1 MNCDI
6 LIPAPPHPDVS
17 PSECRA
23 CGAVRDRRR
32 PAYKPVR
39 WSDGLVLFQSS
50 NRNNGDRWV
59 SRGPVLHCMRVIAL
73 ERWYGLH
80 QWCHLRG
87 DTTGGANGACHED
100 TCDPD
105 RDRNLDEHGQ
115 AAV

>member
-23 CGAVRDRRR
+23 CGAVRSRRR
-32 PAYKPVR
+32 PAYHPVR
-39 WSDGLVLFQSS
+39 WSDGLALFQSS

-73 ERWYGLH
+73 ERWYALH
-80 QWCHLRG
+80 AHCQLRPEVTGEADACEREHADDPHG
-87 DTTGGANGACHED
+87 DED
-100 TCDPD
+100 LHDW
-105 RDRNLDEHGQ
+105 G
-115 AAV
+115 